1 MGDDADCSESEDPL
15 GRRQSDMEAYIGVI
29 GSAHSVIG
37 TAQGVI
43 GTARRESPAVRE
55 GNRAEDEGAGK
66 SRGV

>member
-15 GRRQSDMEAYIGVI
+15 GRRQSDVEAYIG
-29 GSAHSVIG
+29 VIG

-43 GTARRESPAVRE
+43 GTTRRESPAMRE
-55 GNRAEDEGAGK
+55 GNRAEGEGAGK